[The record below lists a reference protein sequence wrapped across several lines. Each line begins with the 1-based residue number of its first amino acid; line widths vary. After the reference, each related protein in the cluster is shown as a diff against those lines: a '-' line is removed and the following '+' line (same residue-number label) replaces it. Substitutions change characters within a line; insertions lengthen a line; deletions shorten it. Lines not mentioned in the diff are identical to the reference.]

1 MTTAT
6 ARSPRRESCLAV
18 SHATDSSAAS
28 NPKTATTTGTS
39 NVRAG
44 SPSRPAARRN
54 ARTHRAAHSRARVD
68 TFETRSTVSSTLGRS
83 SANLAHRGMR
93 ERARARAR
101 RKRWIKI
108 RRIERARRFVIVH
121 RETDARENIHQSRD
135 LGTSD
140 AKLDAVVLSVDDA
153 RAGSEVAVAMKSFD
167 ALTAAERAHAFCED
181 DDVAR
186 ARRSWRWWRKCTRG
200 KTAVGARRERRT
212 GESGRM
218 RARGDVRWIA

>member
-83 SANLAHRGMR
+83 SANPRIAGCASARAREGATETMDKNTTHRTSAAFRHRSPRDGRARKHPSVARSRHLRR
-93 ERARARAR
+93 EARCGRVVSRRCARGERGRGGDEIIRRVDGGRARAR
-101 RKRWIKI
+101 
-108 RRIERARRFVIVH
+108 
-121 RETDARENIHQSRD
+121 
-135 LGTSD
+135 
-140 AKLDAVVLSVDDA
+140 VL
-153 RAGSEVAVAMKSFD
+153 
-167 ALTAAERAHAFCED
+167 
-181 DDVAR
+181 
-186 ARRSWRWWRKCTRG
+186 
-200 KTAVGARRERRT
+200 
-212 GESGRM
+212 
-218 RARGDVRWIA
+218 

>member
-68 TFETRSTVSSTLGRS
+68 RFETRSTVSSTLGRS

-93 ERARARAR
+93 ERARARRDATETMDKNTMHRTSALAR
-101 RKRWIKI
+101 C
-108 RRIERARRFVIVH
+108 ADVIVH
-121 RETDARENIHQSRD
+121 RETDAREIIHHSREISPRSRH
-135 LGTSD
+135 LRREARCGR
-140 AKLDAVVLSVDDA
+140 VVSRRCARGERGRGGDEIVRRVDGD
-153 RAGSEVAVAMKSFD
+153 G
-167 ALTAAERAHAFCED
+167 
-181 DDVAR
+181 AR
-186 ARRSWRWWRKCTRG
+186 AR
-200 KTAVGARRERRT
+200 VL
-212 GESGRM
+212 
-218 RARGDVRWIA
+218 

>member
-93 ERARARAR
+93 ERARAGTR
-101 RKRWIKI
+101 RKRWRKI
-108 RRIERARRFVIVH
+108 RRIERARARTSSFTARRTRAKTSIS
-121 RETDARENIHQSRD
+121 REISARSRH
-135 LGTSD
+135 LRREARCGR
-140 AKLDAVVLSVDDA
+140 VVSRRCARGERGRGGDEIIRRVDGG
-153 RAGSEVAVAMKSFD
+153 R
-167 ALTAAERAHAFCED
+167 
-181 DDVAR
+181 AR
-186 ARRSWRWWRKCTRG
+186 AR
-200 KTAVGARRERRT
+200 VL
-212 GESGRM
+212 
-218 RARGDVRWIA
+218 

>member
-83 SANLAHRGMR
+83 SAISRIAGCASARAREGATETMDKNTTHRTSAAFRHRSPRDGRARKHPSVARSRHLRR
-93 ERARARAR
+93 EARCGRVVSRRCARGERGRGGDEIIRRVDGGRARAR
-101 RKRWIKI
+101 
-108 RRIERARRFVIVH
+108 
-121 RETDARENIHQSRD
+121 
-135 LGTSD
+135 
-140 AKLDAVVLSVDDA
+140 VL
-153 RAGSEVAVAMKSFD
+153 
-167 ALTAAERAHAFCED
+167 
-181 DDVAR
+181 
-186 ARRSWRWWRKCTRG
+186 
-200 KTAVGARRERRT
+200 
-212 GESGRM
+212 
-218 RARGDVRWIA
+218 